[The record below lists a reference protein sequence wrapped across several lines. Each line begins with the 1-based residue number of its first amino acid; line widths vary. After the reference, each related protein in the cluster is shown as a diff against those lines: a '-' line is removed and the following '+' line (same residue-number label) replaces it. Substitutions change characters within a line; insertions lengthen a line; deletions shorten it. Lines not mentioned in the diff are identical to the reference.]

1 MKKFTY
7 DDFFT
12 SGWSFN
18 DTQMDLQSRYQ
29 MVNIG
34 LVLSS
39 VALLYGIAGNII
51 RDISGLIPLEVF
63 LIFMNII
70 LFFILRKYRGLFEQV
85 AFILTAQF
93 SFLFIFLVYISEPT
107 ALKHIWLFTY
117 PIILLYFQ
125 NARNSFYWLSII
137 IILLV
142 VAPLQAFI
150 EVKYSLYQV
159 TYITFV
165 LIILSIIIH
174 FYQLK
179 MDQAKNLILKQQD
192 MLQKFNVELA
202 DQLEELKA
210 KDKLLTTQ
218 SKQAVMGEMI
228 SMIAHQWRQPL
239 STITLQISNYQIRQ
253 LMNQTQQDKEINKTL
268 NEISDTIMY
277 LSETVDDFQTYFR
290 PNKEVSNIDAT
301 KLVQQ
306 AINFLAPRARE
317 VGVEIVLE
325 IKNNISIDTY
335 INEVVQ
341 VILNILNNAIDA
353 LIEVKRENPKINIVL
368 ENDKNSIKISIKD
381 NADGIDI
388 KNIDKLFEPYFSTKG
403 KNGTGLG
410 LYMSQM
416 IMQKQFNNEIEV
428 KTSKKGSI
436 FSFRLPKSIL

>member
-159 TYITFV
+159 TYIAFV
-165 LIILSIIIH
+165 LITLSIIIH

-317 VGVEIVLE
+317 VGVEILLE
-325 IKNNISIDTY
+325 IKSNISIDTY